1 MKLFKVKIKITN
13 DDDDF
18 EHYDELSVVAL
29 DGQDAREKLK
39 AYAKNYKN
47 LLGDNLTVY
56 YDTLELKEA
65 FIIY

>member
-13 DDDDF
+13 DDF
-18 EHYDELSVVAL
+18 ENYDELSVVAL
-29 DGQDAREKLK
+29 DGQDACEKLK
-39 AYAKNYKN
+39 VYAKNYKN